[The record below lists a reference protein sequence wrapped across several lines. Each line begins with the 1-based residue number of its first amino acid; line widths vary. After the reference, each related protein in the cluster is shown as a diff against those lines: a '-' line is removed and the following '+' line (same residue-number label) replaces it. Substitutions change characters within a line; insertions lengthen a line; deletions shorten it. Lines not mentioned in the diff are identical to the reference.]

1 MTETFRPTLRTQADL
16 EQTWRRLMEPL
27 GFSGSSIWMLLVG
40 PDDRPFPQITQIEE
54 CDAPP
59 TPDQLAG
66 FAEMVRD
73 LLGDVAPPGG
83 RWAFLRSR
91 PGGPGVTDLDRA
103 WARALLD
110 ACRDR
115 DVPTEVMHLATDVD
129 VVPLPYDELAQAP
142 GAA

>member
-1 MTETFRPTLRTQADL
+1 MTDTYRPTIRTQADL
-16 EQTWRRLMEPL
+16 ERAWRHLMEPL
-27 GFSGSSIWMLLVG
+27 GFSGCSVWMLLVDA
-40 PDDRPFPQITQIEE
+40 DDHPVPQVTQIED

-59 TPDQLAG
+59 GADQLTD
-66 FAEMVRD
+66 FAD
-73 LLGDVAPPGG
+73 LARGLLDEIAPGG

-91 PGGPGVTDLDRA
+91 PGGSGVTDLDRS